1 MAKRHTIMAKRRT
14 IMAKRHT
21 IMAKWDKRTSTV
33 LQKYY

>member
-1 MAKRHTIMAKRRT
+1 MAKRHTIMAKRHT
-14 IMAKRHT
+14 LMAKRHT

>member
-1 MAKRHTIMAKRRT
+1 MAKRHTIMAKRHT